1 MGRLRAF
8 CRMSLRVILRGE
20 VKQQKLWS
28 QRETESEMGVELRGV
43 DPKLSDLL
51 MARLKLG

>member
-28 QRETESEMGVELRGV
+28 RRETESEMGVELRGV